1 MSYYEVLAE
10 KIFEHD
16 NSAPDNPI
24 AAWREQPDSV
34 KAPFIRV
41 AQIAT
46 IALHPHN
53 EFDVSMRTRPPET
66 VAS

>member
-1 MSYYEVLAE
+1 MSYYEELAQ

-16 NSAPDNPI
+16 NSAPDNPL
-24 AAWREQPDSV
+24 APWDKQSDST
-34 KAPFIRV
+34 KAPYIRA
-41 AQIAT
+41 AQVAT
-46 IALHPHN
+46 ITLHPHN

>member
-1 MSYYEVLAE
+1 MSYYEELAE

-16 NSAPDNPI
+16 NPGPDNPL
-24 AAWREQPDSV
+24 APWVKQPDSV
-34 KAPFIRV
+34 KAPYIRA
-41 AQIAT
+41 AQVAT

-53 EFDVSMRTRPPET
+53 EFDVSMRPCPPET